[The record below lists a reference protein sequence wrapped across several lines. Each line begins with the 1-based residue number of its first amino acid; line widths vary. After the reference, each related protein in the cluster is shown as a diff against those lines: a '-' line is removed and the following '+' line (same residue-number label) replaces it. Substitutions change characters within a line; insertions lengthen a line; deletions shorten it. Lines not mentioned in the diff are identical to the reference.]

1 MSNITIYNGNFVNVL
16 DEFPDGLILTD
27 PPYNQN
33 YKYNTYKDNLKT
45 SEYIELLSNLPLPAV
60 IIHYPEETINILP
73 KAFKTD
79 VSDIITWFYNSNTHK
94 QSRLISF
101 WGCKSNLD
109 YLKQP
114 AKNQNDKRVKN
125 LKVRS
130 YDYWHIQQVK
140 NISKTKY
147 NHPCQLPEQLI
158 KNILS
163 VVRKSDNTFFDTI
176 IDPFMGTGTVLK
188 IALEMGYKVF
198 GCEIDE
204 KYFKICEDR
213 LSTYQIDLFG
223 DVWTR

>member
-1 MSNITIYNGNFVNVL
+1 MSNITIYNGNFVDVL

-33 YKYNTYKDNLKT
+33 YKYNTYKDNLET
-45 SEYIELLSNLPLPAV
+45 SEYIQLLSNLPLPAV

-79 VSDIITWFYNSNTHK
+79 VSDIITWFYNSNNYK
-94 QSRLISF
+94 QSRLVSF

-109 YLKQP
+109 YLRQKPKHDQ
-114 AKNQNDKRVKN
+114 KKVKN
-125 LKVRS
+125 STVRS
-130 YDYWHIQQVK
+130 YDYWHIGQVRNTAK
-140 NISKTKY
+140 IKY
-147 NHPCQLPEQLI
+147 DHPCQLPEQLI
-158 KNILS
+158 KNILT

-176 IDPFMGTGTVLK
+176 IDPFMGTGTILK

-213 LSTYQIDLFG
+213 LSTYQIDIFG
-223 DVWTR
+223 DVWTT

>member
-1 MSNITIYNGNFVNVL
+1 MSNINIYNGNFL
-16 DEFPDGLILTD
+16 DVIDQFPNGLIITD

-33 YKYNTYKDNLKT
+33 YKYNTYKDNLET
-45 SEYIELLSNLPLPAV
+45 SEYIQLLSNLPLPAV

-79 VSDIITWFYNSNTHK
+79 VSDIITWFYNTNTYK

-109 YLKQP
+109 YLKQEP
-114 AKNQNDKRVKN
+114 KGNEKKRKYST
-125 LKVRS
+125 VRS
-130 YDYWHIQQVK
+130 YDYWHIKQVK
-140 NISKTKY
+140 NTSKIKY
-147 NHPCQLPEQLI
+147 DHPCQLPEQLI
-158 KNILS
+158 KNILT
-163 VVRKSDNTFFDTI
+163 VVRKPDDSFFDTI

-204 KYFKICEDR
+204 KYFKICQDR
-213 LSTYQIDLFG
+213 LSTYQTDLFG
-223 DVWTR
+223 DVWRT